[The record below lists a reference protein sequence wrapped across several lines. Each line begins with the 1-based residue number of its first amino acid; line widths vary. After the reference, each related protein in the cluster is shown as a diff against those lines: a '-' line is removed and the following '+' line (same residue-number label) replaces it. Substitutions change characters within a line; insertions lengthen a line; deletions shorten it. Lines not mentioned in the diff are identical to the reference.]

1 MTSLLTLHFQIG
13 LPPWAKKFIADSGVS
28 WVKLMDPGDAEP
40 YATEFQNLSWII
52 RFWEDEATAKT
63 EVLKRKQGAYE
74 RLLRIGPQLRARPWL
89 SQPRFYL
96 EHMNEPSNAGL
107 LKSSHG
113 RISLD
118 TFTAEFTRILFEQ
131 YGIRSCGYCLGVG
144 HPEPQHVGELFKCG
158 LPALKKHEGIWALHE
173 YNYPTVLTYDA
184 EGKLTTHYTLRHR
197 RIIQALHAIG
207 MPGKD
212 LPKLHITE
220 AGIDRLLTGVVGGWK
235 QLNND
240 PRVYVD
246 QLSHYDQEAQQTP
259 LVQAIYVYTA
269 TPEQT
274 WWSYGIE
281 EADAEVL
288 AHYIKTGEIR

>member
-1 MTSLLTLHFQIG
+1 MHNSLLTLHFQLG
-13 LPPWAKKFIADSGVS
+13 LPPWSRWFLTDSAVT
-28 WVKLMDPGDAEP
+28 WAKLMDPGDDEP
-40 YATEFQNLSWII
+40 HPEFQDINWVI
-52 RFWEDEATAKT
+52 RFNEDENTAKA
-63 EVLKRKQGAYE
+63 EVLRRKQGAYE
-74 RLLRIGPQLRARPWL
+74 RLLRIGPALRKRPWL
-89 SQPRFYL
+89 SQARFYL

-107 LKSSHG
+107 LKGSEG

-118 TFTAEFTRILFEQ
+118 VFTAEFTRILYDQ
-131 YGIRSCGYCLGVG
+131 YGVQSCGYCLGVG

-158 LPALKKHEGIWALHE
+158 LPALLKHGGIWALHE
-173 YNYPTVLTYDA
+173 YGYPTVISYD
-184 EGKLTTHYTLRHR
+184 ENGDLETHYTLRHR
-197 RIIQALHAIG
+197 RILKALRSIG
-207 MPGKD
+207 MKD

-235 QLNND
+235 QINND

-246 QLSHYDQEAQQTP
+246 QLRHYDYEVQARP
-259 LVQAIYVYTA
+259 LVEAIYVFTA

-288 AHYIKTGEIR
+288 AHYIRTGEIRS